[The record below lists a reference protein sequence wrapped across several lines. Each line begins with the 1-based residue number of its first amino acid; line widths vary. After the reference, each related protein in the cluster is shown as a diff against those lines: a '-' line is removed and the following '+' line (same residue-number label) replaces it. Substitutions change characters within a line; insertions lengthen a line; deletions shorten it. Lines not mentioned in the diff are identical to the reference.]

1 MKESILKRLNKM
13 EGGGTKKAISLGL
26 TGVKPFVNNAASRIL
41 GPLSL
46 ILGAKQ
52 ANAAPGP
59 FGEPLDIPMPSGK
72 RSTDMVGN
80 VMVPTDLPPMSSDE
94 MSSISSQLRSNM
106 AMPLDQMQM
115 GGVQPLPGG
124 AAMNI
129 PGTDAIEFM
138 GQTHD
143 EGGIMMDPQ
152 TEVEDG
158 ETMDQ
163 VTMKKGGKKDYFFSS
178 YLKKGGRSYADM
190 HKDILAMGGGQE
202 DVDMLARL
210 QEKAAGRDPEKVA
223 KLGGVVEYNKGGVKA
238 PEGFHWMRK
247 GDGKYKLM
255 KHGNK
260 PFKKHEGASLVADFP
275 IQEKH
280 NPKQDAKMAK
290 RKYNTGGLTQA
301 DKMANFQKILE
312 MDPSYSRLLDYQMLQ
327 QDMDKFEDNFYSAEK
342 LPTTYGDGLI
352 GPQTQLSADYMNQNV
367 EIPEMKQGFNLR
379 EKANL
384 FAGSFGKDYDAYL
397 NRQQLRGEAGD
408 VMSEEDFNQMREQ
421 ERLSKLLT
429 PNMPREAQIGA
440 VAQFL
445 PAVTAMFTKQK
456 DPEEFT
462 FTPGVSSP
470 IMTGRVKGL
479 RYEAPTQDEARAN
492 LANEYLAQQRFLDTS
507 GAGAATLSNRQSL
520 FAKKLFA
527 DAKLGALEA
536 KDQLK
541 AEALTKQSQQK
552 ADLVNVTNELKASL
566 ANAQLAQK
574 EAQRKDAVDNANIA
588 QRNKR
593 DQEKILNRLAIAS
606 NLAQGIAGVTG
617 DTLRYKAD
625 ERVARAT
632 GAYGIYERDR
642 VKNMLQ
648 GQINPDTGKIY
659 TDEEIN
665 KKVLEILS

>member
-13 EGGGTKKAISLGL
+13 DDGGVKKASSLFIKA
-26 TGVKPFVNNAASRIL
+26 VKPFIRGSVSRVA
-41 GPLSL
+41 GPLGL
-46 ILGAKQ
+46 LLGSQKL
-52 ANAAPGP
+52 NADNSVMYK
-59 FGEPLDIPMPSGK
+59 PLDIEMPSGK
-72 RSTDMVGN
+72 RSTDMIGNPMMKVGDDMSKAELDAISKSL
-80 VMVPTDLPPMSSDE
+80 VIPTTTME
-94 MSSISSQLRSNM
+94 
-106 AMPLDQMQM
+106 M
-115 GGVQPLPGG
+115 GGAKALPGG
-124 AAMNI
+124 MVAPI
-129 PGTDAIEFM
+129 PGTDAVEFM
-138 GQTHD
+138 GQTHE

-158 ETMDQ
+158 ETMDK
-163 VTMKKGGKKDYFFSS
+163 VTMKHGGKRDYFFSS
-178 YLKKGGRSYADM
+178 HLKKGGRSYADM
-190 HKDILAMGGGQE
+190 HKDVLAMGGTQE
-202 DVDMLARL
+202 DVDMLARM
-210 QEKAAGRDPEKVA
+210 QEKSAGRDPNQVA
-223 KLGGVVEYNKGGVKA
+223 KLGGVVEYEA
-238 PEGFHWMRK
+238 
-247 GDGKYKLM
+247 
-255 KHGNK
+255 
-260 PFKKHEGASLVADFP
+260 
-275 IQEKH
+275 
-280 NPKQDAKMAK
+280 
-290 RKYNTGGLTQA
+290 GGLSQA
-301 DKMANFQKILE
+301 DKMKNFQKILQ

-327 QDMDKFEDNFYSAEK
+327 QEGQVPMLSAEE
-342 LPTTYGDGLI
+342 LPTIYGDGLI
-352 GPQTQLSADYMNQNV
+352 GPETQFSSIQDKDALYFANTENLAQSGQM
-367 EIPEMKQGFNLR
+367 PEMKKGFNLR

-384 FAGSFGKDYDAYL
+384 FAGSFGKGYDAYL
-397 NRQQLRGEAGD
+397 NRQQLRGDAGD
-408 VMSEEDFNQMREQ
+408 VMSEEDFNQMRQQEQ
-421 ERLSKLLT
+421 LSKVLR
-429 PNMPREAQIGA
+429 PNMPMEAKIGA
-440 VAQFL
+440 AAQFL

-470 IMTGRVKGL
+470 IVTGQVKGL

-492 LANEYLAQQRFLDTS
+492 LMNEYLAQQRFLDTS

-527 DAKLGALEA
+527 DAKLGAIEA

-541 AEALTKQSQQK
+541 AEAMTKQSQQK

-593 DQEKILNRLAIAS
+593 EQEKILNRLAIAS

-617 DTLRYKAD
+617 DTLQYKAD

-642 VKNMLQ
+642 VKNLLQ

>member
-13 EGGGTKKAISLGL
+13 DDGGVKKAASLFMK
-26 TGVKPFVNNAASRIL
+26 GVKPFIKGSVSRVA
-41 GPLSL
+41 GPLGL
-46 ILGAKQ
+46 LLGSQKL
-52 ANAAPGP
+52 NADNSVMYK
-59 FGEPLDIPMPSGK
+59 PLDIEMPSGK
-72 RSTDMVGN
+72 RSTDMIGNPMMKVGDDMSKAELDAISKSL
-80 VMVPTDLPPMSSDE
+80 VIPTTTME
-94 MSSISSQLRSNM
+94 
-106 AMPLDQMQM
+106 M
-115 GGVQPLPGG
+115 GGAKALPGG
-124 AAMNI
+124 MVAPI
-129 PGTDAIEFM
+129 PGTDAVEFM
-138 GQTHD
+138 GQTHE

-158 ETMDQ
+158 ETMDK
-163 VTMKKGGKKDYFFSS
+163 VTMKHGGKRDYFFSS
-178 YLKKGGRSYADM
+178 HLKKGGRSYADM
-190 HKDILAMGGGQE
+190 HKDVLAMGGTQE
-202 DVDMLARL
+202 DVDMLARM
-210 QEKAAGRDPEKVA
+210 QEKSAGRDPNQVA
-223 KLGGVVEYNKGGVKA
+223 KLGGVVEYEA
-238 PEGFHWMRK
+238 
-247 GDGKYKLM
+247 
-255 KHGNK
+255 
-260 PFKKHEGASLVADFP
+260 
-275 IQEKH
+275 
-280 NPKQDAKMAK
+280 
-290 RKYNTGGLTQA
+290 GGLSQA
-301 DKMANFQKILE
+301 DKMKNFQKILQ

-327 QDMDKFEDNFYSAEK
+327 QEGQVPMLSAEE
-342 LPTTYGDGLI
+342 LPTIYGDGLI
-352 GPQTQLSADYMNQNV
+352 GPETQFSSIQDKDALYFANTENLAQSGQM
-367 EIPEMKQGFNLR
+367 PEMKKGFNLR

-384 FAGSFGKDYDAYL
+384 FAGSFGKGYDAYL
-397 NRQQLRGEAGD
+397 NRQQLRGDGD
-408 VMSEEDFNQMREQ
+408 VMDEEEFNQMRQQEQ
-421 ERLSKLLT
+421 LSKVLR
-429 PNMPREAQIGA
+429 PNMPMEAKIGA
-440 VAQFL
+440 AAQFL

-470 IMTGRVKGL
+470 IVTGQVKGL

-492 LANEYLAQQRFLDTS
+492 LMNEYLAQQRFLDTS

-527 DAKLGALEA
+527 DAKLGAIEA

-541 AEALTKQSQQK
+541 AEAMTKQSQQK

-593 DQEKILNRLAIAS
+593 EQEKILNRLAIAS

-617 DTLRYKAD
+617 DTLQYKAD

-642 VKNMLQ
+642 VKNLLQ
-648 GQINPDTGKIY
+648 GQINPETGKIY

>member
-13 EGGGTKKAISLGL
+13 DDGGVKKAASLFMK
-26 TGVKPFVNNAASRIL
+26 GVKPFIKGSVSRVA
-41 GPLSL
+41 GPLGL
-46 ILGAKQ
+46 LLGSQKL
-52 ANAAPGP
+52 NADNSVMYK
-59 FGEPLDIPMPSGK
+59 PLDIEMPSGK
-72 RSTDMVGN
+72 RSTDMIGNPMMKVGDDMSKAELDAISKSL
-80 VMVPTDLPPMSSDE
+80 VIPTTTME
-94 MSSISSQLRSNM
+94 
-106 AMPLDQMQM
+106 M
-115 GGVQPLPGG
+115 GGAKALPGG
-124 AAMNI
+124 MVAPI
-129 PGTDAIEFM
+129 PGTDAVEFM
-138 GQTHD
+138 GQTHE

-158 ETMDQ
+158 ETMDK
-163 VTMKKGGKKDYFFSS
+163 VTMKHGGKRDYFFSS
-178 YLKKGGRSYADM
+178 HLKKGGRSYADM
-190 HKDILAMGGGQE
+190 HKDVLAMGGTQE
-202 DVDMLARL
+202 DVDMLARM
-210 QEKAAGRDPEKVA
+210 QEKSAGRDPNQVA
-223 KLGGVVEYNKGGVKA
+223 KLGGVVEYEA
-238 PEGFHWMRK
+238 
-247 GDGKYKLM
+247 
-255 KHGNK
+255 
-260 PFKKHEGASLVADFP
+260 
-275 IQEKH
+275 
-280 NPKQDAKMAK
+280 
-290 RKYNTGGLTQA
+290 GGLSQA
-301 DKMANFQKILE
+301 DKMKNFQKILQ

-327 QDMDKFEDNFYSAEK
+327 QEGQVPMLSAEE
-342 LPTTYGDGLI
+342 LPTIYGDGLI
-352 GPQTQLSADYMNQNV
+352 GPETQFSSIQDKDALYFANTENLAQSGQM
-367 EIPEMKQGFNLR
+367 PEMKKGFNLR

-384 FAGSFGKDYDAYL
+384 FAGSFGKGYDAYL
-397 NRQQLRGEAGD
+397 NRQQLRGDAGD
-408 VMSEEDFNQMREQ
+408 VMSEEEFNQMRQQEQ
-421 ERLSKLLT
+421 LSKVLR
-429 PNMPREAQIGA
+429 PNMPMEAKIGA
-440 VAQFL
+440 AAQFL

-470 IMTGRVKGL
+470 IVTGQVKGL

-492 LANEYLAQQRFLDTS
+492 LMNEYLAQQRFLDTS

-527 DAKLGALEA
+527 DAKLGAIEA

-541 AEALTKQSQQK
+541 AEAMTKQSQQK

-593 DQEKILNRLAIAS
+593 EQEKILNRLTIAS

-617 DTLRYKAD
+617 DTLQYKAD

-642 VKNMLQ
+642 VKNLLQ
-648 GQINPDTGKIY
+648 GQINPETGKIY

>member
-26 TGVKPFVNNAASRIL
+26 TGVKPFVKNAASRVI

-72 RSTDMVGN
+72 RSTDMTGN
-80 VMVPTDLPPMSSDE
+80 VMLPTDLPPMSSDE
-94 MSSISSQLRSNM
+94 MSTISNQLRANM

-115 GGVQPLPGG
+115 GGIQSLPGG
-124 AAMNI
+124 VAMNI

-238 PEGFHWMRK
+238 PKGFHWMRK
-247 GDGKYKLM
+247 GPGKYKLM
-255 KHGNK
+255 EHGDK
-260 PFKKHEGASLVADFP
+260 PFKEHEGASLVADFP

-301 DKMANFQKILE
+301 DKMKNFQKILE

-327 QDMDKFEDNFYSAEK
+327 QEGQVPIMSAEE
-342 LPTTYGDGLI
+342 LPVTYGQGLI

-367 EIPEMKQGFNLR
+367 EIPEMNQGFNLR

-384 FAGSFGKDYDAYL
+384 FAGSFGKGYDAYL
-397 NRQQLRGEAGD
+397 NRQQLRGDAGD
-408 VMSEEDFNQMREQ
+408 VMSEEEFNQMRQQEQ
-421 ERLSKLLT
+421 LSKVLR
-429 PNMPREAQIGA
+429 PNMPMEAKIGA
-440 VAQFL
+440 AVQFL

-470 IMTGRVKGL
+470 IVTGRVKGL

-593 DQEKILNRLAIAS
+593 EQEKILNRLSIAA

-617 DTLRYKAD
+617 DVLQYKAD

-648 GQINPDTGKIY
+648 GQINPETGKIY

>member
-13 EGGGTKKAISLGL
+13 DDGGVKKASSLFMK
-26 TGVKPFVNNAASRIL
+26 GVKPLIRGAANRL
-41 GPLSL
+41 TGPLGLLFGSQNL
-46 ILGAKQ
+46 
-52 ANAAPGP
+52 NADNSVTYK
-59 FGEPLDIPMPSGK
+59 PLDIEMPSGK
-72 RSTDMVGN
+72 RSTDMIGNPMMKVGDDMSKAELDAISKSL
-80 VMVPTDLPPMSSDE
+80 VIPTTTME
-94 MSSISSQLRSNM
+94 
-106 AMPLDQMQM
+106 M
-115 GGVQPLPGG
+115 GGAKALPGG
-124 AAMNI
+124 MVAPI
-129 PGTDAIEFM
+129 PGTDAVEFM
-138 GQTHD
+138 GQTHE

-158 ETMDQ
+158 ETMDK
-163 VTMKKGGKKDYFFSS
+163 VTMKHGGKRDYFFSS
-178 YLKKGGRSYADM
+178 HLKKGGRSYADM
-190 HKDILAMGGGQE
+190 HKDVLAMGGTQE
-202 DVDMLARL
+202 DVDMLARM
-210 QEKAAGRDPEKVA
+210 QEKSAGRDPNQVA
-223 KLGGVVEYNKGGVKA
+223 KLGGVVEYEA
-238 PEGFHWMRK
+238 
-247 GDGKYKLM
+247 
-255 KHGNK
+255 
-260 PFKKHEGASLVADFP
+260 
-275 IQEKH
+275 
-280 NPKQDAKMAK
+280 
-290 RKYNTGGLTQA
+290 GGLSQA
-301 DKMANFQKILE
+301 DKMKNFQKILQ

-327 QDMDKFEDNFYSAEK
+327 QEGQVPMLSAEE

-352 GPQTQLSADYMNQNV
+352 GPETQFSSMRDKDALYFANTENLAQAGQT
-367 EIPEMKQGFNLR
+367 PEMKQGFNLR

-384 FAGSFGKDYDAYL
+384 FAGSFGKGYNAYL
-397 NRQQLRGEAGD
+397 NRQQLRGDAGD
-408 VMSEEDFNQMREQ
+408 VMSEEEFNQMRQQEQ
-421 ERLSKLLT
+421 LSKVLR
-429 PNMPREAQIGA
+429 PNMPMEAKIGA
-440 VAQFL
+440 AAQFL

-470 IMTGRVKGL
+470 IVTGQVKGL

-492 LANEYLAQQRFLDTS
+492 LMNEYLAQQRFLDTS

-527 DAKLGALEA
+527 DAKLGAIEA

-541 AEALTKQSQQK
+541 AETMTKQSQQK

-593 DQEKILNRLAIAS
+593 EQEKILNRLTIAS

-617 DTLRYKAD
+617 DTLQYKAD

-642 VKNMLQ
+642 VKNLLQ

>member
-1 MKESILKRLNKM
+1 MKESILKRLNKKYNL
-13 EGGGTKKAISLGL
+13 GG
-26 TGVKPFVNNAASRIL
+26 
-41 GPLSL
+41 
-46 ILGAKQ
+46 
-52 ANAAPGP
+52 
-59 FGEPLDIPMPSGK
+59 
-72 RSTDMVGN
+72 
-80 VMVPTDLPPMSSDE
+80 MS
-94 MSSISSQLRSNM
+94 
-106 AMPLDQMQM
+106 
-115 GGVQPLPGG
+115 LPGG
-124 AAMNI
+124 MVAPI
-129 PGTDAIEFM
+129 PGTDAVEFM
-138 GQTHD
+138 GQTHE

-158 ETMDQ
+158 ETMDK
-163 VTMKKGGKKDYFFSS
+163 VTMKHGGKRDYFFSS
-178 YLKKGGRSYADM
+178 HLKKGGRSYADM
-190 HKDILAMGGGQE
+190 HKDVLAMGGTQE
-202 DVDMLARL
+202 DVDMLARM
-210 QEKAAGRDPEKVA
+210 QEKSAGRDPNQVA
-223 KLGGVVEYNKGGVKA
+223 KLGGVVEYN
-238 PEGFHWMRK
+238 
-247 GDGKYKLM
+247 
-255 KHGNK
+255 
-260 PFKKHEGASLVADFP
+260 
-275 IQEKH
+275 
-280 NPKQDAKMAK
+280 
-290 RKYNTGGLTQA
+290 TGGLSQA

-312 MDPSYSRLLDYQMLQ
+312 IDPSYSRLLDYQMLQ
-327 QDMDKFEDNFYSAEK
+327 KEGQVPALSAEG

-352 GPQTQLSADYMNQNV
+352 GPETLFSSIQDKDDLYFSNPENLAQAGQAPEMNQ
-367 EIPEMKQGFNLR
+367 GLNLR

-384 FAGSFGKDYDAYL
+384 FAGSFGKGYNAYL
-397 NRQQLRGEAGD
+397 NRQQLRGDTGD
-408 VMSEEDFNQMREQ
+408 VMSEEEFNQMRQQEQ
-421 ERLSKLLT
+421 LSKVLR
-429 PNMPREAQIGA
+429 PNMPMEAKIGA
-440 VAQFL
+440 AAQFL

-470 IMTGRVKGL
+470 IVTGQVKGL

-492 LANEYLAQQRFLDTS
+492 LMNEYLAQQRFLDTS

-527 DAKLGALEA
+527 DAKLGAIEA

-541 AEALTKQSQQK
+541 AEAMTKQSQQK

-593 DQEKILNRLAIAS
+593 EQEKILNRLSIAS

-617 DTLRYKAD
+617 DTLQYKAD

-659 TDEEIN
+659 TEEEIN
-665 KKVLEILS
+665 KKVLEILST